1 MSRGYLFY
9 WAFGFGLCQCC
20 MPLFYI
26 WLSLPFAG
34 FSYFLDL
41 LCSTSHSN
49 NVTIYVSTIV
59 RYVICVKQLRYFC
72 QLANYSTRSLCDNDS
87 ITMWGRA
94 TECRLNYVNMWGM
107 TSIVE
112 HAVGYL
118 RLALCSVTCVV
129 TNTDTSRVP
138 KLRGRQFGWKVCW
151 TWFVSLR
158 LYPSVVITKDIMRIR
173 PERPKFGMA
182 IPVLQVRCWSLP
194 TMLASPR
201 RWKEW

>member
-1 MSRGYLFY
+1 
-9 WAFGFGLCQCC
+9 

-107 TSIVE
+107 TSTVE

-118 RLALCSVTCVV
+118 RCRLMQCYLRRNKYRKYYRSGIRLGFRSCAGGNLAERFVGHDLCLSV
-129 TNTDTSRVP
+129 
-138 KLRGRQFGWKVCW
+138 
-151 TWFVSLR
+151 
-158 LYPSVVITKDIMRIR
+158 Y
-173 PERPKFGMA
+173 
-182 IPVLQVRCWSLP
+182 IPLW
-194 TMLASPR
+194 
-201 RWKEW
+201 